1 MPLRLAV
8 KVKLQKRSERVK
20 WIDVHSTE
28 PWILTALYS
37 GRLFIWNYETETL
50 VKSFDVVEQTPVRSA
65 KFVERNQWIVCG
77 ADDNHIRCY
86 NYNTSELIKAFEA
99 HTDYIR
105 CVEVH
110 PSLPYVLSSS
120 DDMSIKLWNWDRNW
134 DLMQTFEGH
143 IHYVMQVK
151 FNPKD
156 SNTFASASLDRTI
169 KVWGI
174 GSATPHFTLQ
184 GHDKGVNC
192 LDYYPGADKPYLMS
206 GADDYKVKV
215 WDYQTKACVATLESG
230 AAKGGDGFDSGGGGV
245 GGAVGHTANVSSV
258 AFHPKL
264 PVIIT
269 ASEDNTV
276 RVWHSTTYRLESTL
290 NYRLERAWTVA
301 VSANSQK
308 IAVGFDEG
316 AVVLKLGKERPIV
329 SMDSKSGKFIW
340 VRTNEILM
348 ASVRGSS
355 KVSVGFVV
363 LCGLNFMS

>member
-20 WIDVHSTE
+20 WIDVHPQE

-65 KFVERNQWIVCG
+65 KFVARNQWFVCG

-86 NYNTSELIKAFEA
+86 NYNTSELVKAFEA

-110 PSLPYVLSSS
+110 PSLPYCLSSS
-120 DDMSIKLWNWDRNW
+120 DDMSIKLWNWDKNW
-134 DLMQTFEGH
+134 DLMQVFEGH
-143 IHYVMQVK
+143 LHYVMQVK

-174 GSATPHFTLQ
+174 GAATPHFTLQ

-192 LDYYPGADKPYLMS
+192 IDYYPGADKPYLLS
-206 GADDYKVKV
+206 GADDSKVKV

-230 AAKGGDGFDSGGGGV
+230 VKGGEESSGGGSV
-245 GGAVGHTANVSSV
+245 GGHTANVSAV

-264 PVIIT
+264 PVIIS

-308 IAVGFDEG
+308 VAIGFDEG
-316 AVVLKLGKERPIV
+316 AVVLKLGKESPIV

-340 VRTNEILM
+340 VRNNEILT
-348 ASVRGSS
+348 ASVRGSG
-355 KVSVGFVV
+355 KVRVLNLKKYAFLFVFWIFY
-363 LCGLNFMS
+363 N